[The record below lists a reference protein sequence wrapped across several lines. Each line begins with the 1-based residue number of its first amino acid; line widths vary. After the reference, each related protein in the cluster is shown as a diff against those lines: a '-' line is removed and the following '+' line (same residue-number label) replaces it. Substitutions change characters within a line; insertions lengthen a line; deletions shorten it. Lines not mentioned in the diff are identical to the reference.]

1 VAAVALSPA
10 VSFLHRPM
18 SARSIRALLW
28 VAGLAALAGAAI
40 AWVGPARPYQAPWAW
55 ISFIAMC
62 VIDDFVLGSKEG
74 ADVSELPKVAL
85 FAAVI
90 VFRRHP
96 EITVLVA
103 LTAAPIGSLLKGQ
116 PWSTQVTATA
126 QWVLAAVAG
135 AAAFRLVGFEDTLH
149 FLVATGVL
157 MVVYLALGPVF
168 SAWLEA
174 RFTGEAFVATF
185 AEHRRLAIPLELSG
199 ALLALAWRTAW
210 LEPAALKVAD
220 GALVTVA
227 GIFVGFLLGG
237 RSSRVFAPGTPI
249 PLRPLVAAG
258 AVLLLSEATASP
270 WSWLLPLGFA
280 VVAGIWA
287 SWRRIYPV
295 ACGALGAYCNEI
307 VRAANDG
314 KMPVDGYGVLAA
326 VGSRADNY
334 VLAGGQTNFAWL
346 DDRFHLP
353 PPFPGI
359 ASAGDI
365 LIAIGMAWFVAS
377 LMLRPASTSVDEV
390 AVDEGS
396 EQADAAPATDAAA
409 A

>member
-1 VAAVALSPA
+1 MGLFQRPLSP
-10 VSFLHRPM
+10 
-18 SARSIRALLW
+18 RSIRACLW
-28 VAGLAALAGAAI
+28 AAGLCALLGATI
-40 AWVGPARPYQAPWAW
+40 AWVGPAQPYQAPWAW
-55 ISFIAMC
+55 ISFIGMC

-74 ADVSELPKVAL
+74 AIVSELPKFAL
-85 FAAVI
+85 LAAVI

-96 EITVLVA
+96 ELTVLVA
-103 LTAAPIGSLLKGQ
+103 VTAAPIGSLLKGQ
-116 PWSTQVTATA
+116 GWSTQVTAA
-126 QWVLAAVAG
+126 AHWVLAAVVG
-135 AAAFRLVGFEDTLH
+135 AAAFRLVGFEDTPH
-149 FLVATGVL
+149 FVAATGVL
-157 MVVYLALGPVF
+157 MVIYYALGPVLG
-168 SAWLEA
+168 AWLDA
-174 RFTGEAFVATF
+174 RFTGAAFAATF
-185 AEHRRLAIPLELSG
+185 AAHRRLAIPLEVG
-199 ALLALAWRTAW
+199 GVLLALAWRTAW

-227 GIFVGFLLGG
+227 GIFLGFVWGG

-258 AVLLLSEATASP
+258 AVLLVSQATPSP
-270 WSWLLPLGFA
+270 WSWLLPLGLA

-287 SWRRIYPV
+287 TWRKVYPV

-314 KMPVDGYGVLAA
+314 RMPVEGHGVLAA
-326 VGSRADNY
+326 IGNRADSY
-334 VLAGGQTNFAWL
+334 ALAGSHTNFAWL

-377 LMLRPASTSVDEV
+377 LMLRPSSTAADDDQAEV
-390 AVDEGS
+390 SA
-396 EQADAAPATDAAA
+396 QAFDVAA
-409 A
+409 

>member
-1 VAAVALSPA
+1 MRLLQRPLSP
-10 VSFLHRPM
+10 
-18 SARSIRALLW
+18 SAIRACLW
-28 VAGLAALAGAAI
+28 GAGLIALVGAAI
-40 AWVGPARPYQAPWAW
+40 AWVGPAQPYQAPWAW
-55 ISFIAMC
+55 ISFIGMC

-74 ADVSELPKVAL
+74 ASLSELPKVAL
-85 FAAVI
+85 LAAVI

-96 EITVLVA
+96 ELTVLVA
-103 LTAAPIGSLLKGQ
+103 ISAAPIASLLKGQ
-116 PWSTQVTATA
+116 RWSTQLTAA
-126 QWVLAAVAG
+126 AHWVLAATAG
-135 AAAFRLVGFEDTLH
+135 AGAFRLVGFQDTAH
-149 FLVATGVL
+149 FLAATGVL
-157 MVVYLALGPVF
+157 MVVFYAFGPVL

-174 RFTGEAFVATF
+174 RFSGATF
-185 AEHRRLAIPLELSG
+185 ATRFSAHRRLAIPLEFG
-199 ALLALAWRTAW
+199 GVLLALAWRTAW

-258 AVLLLSEATASP
+258 AVLLLSELTPSP
-270 WSWLLPLGFA
+270 WSWLLPLVLA

-287 SWRRIYPV
+287 TWRRVFPV
-295 ACGALGAYCNEI
+295 VCGALGAYCNEI

-314 KMPVDGYGVLAA
+314 RMPVDGDAVLSA
-326 VGSRADNY
+326 VGTHADNY
-334 VLAGGQTNFAWL
+334 VLAGPHTNFAWL

-365 LIAIGMAWFVAS
+365 LIAVGMAWFVAS
-377 LMLRPASTSVDEV
+377 LMLRPSSTATEDDETEVSAQAFDV
-390 AVDEGS
+390 A
-396 EQADAAPATDAAA
+396 A
-409 A
+409 